1 MSNQASFPGFI
12 KDLPQAAL
20 GIKDVTGY
28 LLAGPK
34 GQAVFFDLPAG
45 ASVPLHSHGAQW
57 GIVVYGELELTI
69 GEETKVYRSG
79 ECYDIPAGTAHGATV
94 LAPSLV
100 IDVFA
105 EPNRYSSQG

>member
-1 MSNQASFPGFI
+1 MSQDAFFADFI
-12 KDLPQAAL
+12 KELPQAAL
-20 GIKDVTGY
+20 GLENVTGY

-57 GIVVYGELELTI
+57 GIVVSGELELTI
-69 GEETKVYRSG
+69 GDKTEIYRSG
-79 ECYDIPAGTAHGATV
+79 QSYHIPAGTAHGATV
-94 LAPSLV
+94 LVPSLV

-105 EPNRYSSQG
+105 EPNRYSPQG